1 MAETPTEPNPHK
13 VRIGLAIVSLIFVAS
28 AILIAVAD
36 SVTGKAIFFAIA
48 AMTLVRAALLARW
61 LRKQQ
66 RSAA

>member
-1 MAETPTEPNPHK
+1 MAETPTEQNPQK

-36 SVTGKAIFFAIA
+36 STTGKAIFFAIA

-61 LRKQQ
+61 LRRQ
-66 RSAA
+66 RSAQ